1 MEGWRGGWGSERWG
15 TLQIGDFF
23 RDWEGTGISVKQSW
37 KMMEKGSTYKGQ
49 WIEMSRWEWIEGNS
63 YVSNK
68 KTEHIIVKPAALII
82 LGTLDQFFYVIKGKH
97 HTNFAPKLRGKI
109 PRILNLESQTQTW
122 HAITYLTWNLI
133 LGVQLSHPKN
143 QKSTYLCNCFLNT
156 YFLQGWPSLQLQM
169 LNFDLVKLPERRAF
183 WGHRSRFFTLE

>member
-1 MEGWRGGWGSERWG
+1 MLVVGLVRLAVGVTHFLSRSGSCDWLIDENPFFYAMWRTWDGRLERRMGKWKMRNFA
-15 TLQIGDFF
+15 DRRFF

-68 KTEHIIVKPAALII
+68 KTKHIIVKPAALII

-97 HTNFAPKLRGKI
+97 HTNFAPKLEG
-109 PRILNLESQTQTW
+109 
-122 HAITYLTWNLI
+122 
-133 LGVQLSHPKN
+133 
-143 QKSTYLCNCFLNT
+143 
-156 YFLQGWPSLQLQM
+156 
-169 LNFDLVKLPERRAF
+169 
-183 WGHRSRFFTLE
+183 